1 MMSNF
6 KKSTVAPLAQNISK
20 QCAVT
25 PSWTCLLRRRKNLQ
39 EILINNEK
47 IHNIQDTQYMV
58 SNKRLLK
65 DTSIFRCLSC
75 RNRLKE
81 GLKTPRTL
89 CDIYLHHLHRF
100 IGLVISLL
108 SRSANVFQ
116 MISDDKISAVGNTLS
131 LILLLFQ
138 GGRVHLH

>member
-1 MMSNF
+1 MCSDPRLDLF
-6 KKSTVAPLAQNISK
+6 TQEKKKI
-20 QCAVT
+20 
-25 PSWTCLLRRRKNLQ
+25 Q

-65 DTSIFRCLSC
+65 DTSTFRCLSC

-81 GLKTPRTL
+81 GLKTPQTL
-89 CDIYLHHLHRF
+89 CDICLHHLHRF
-100 IGLVISLL
+100 LGLVISLL

-116 MISDDKISAVGNTLS
+116 IISDDKISAVGNILS